1 MTTSVEPVP
10 QLAEGSANH
19 HVKAIQ
25 GVLRIKSVQ
34 FNHLNAVL
42 SHVMITKQYSVG
54 ILFQIR
60 AHQKLMTV
68 PAPPVASVL
77 MALGRGFVCSP
88 VSWKTEDALM
98 MSFASPANVI
108 QTVTFLSH
116 AHPLGVLN
124 QLILQGAAHLT
135 SDSQIVV
142 HIPPVR
148 TLATTISYFSP
159 VLKFVHQAVFVHQ
172 V

>member
-1 MTTSVEPVP
+1 
-10 QLAEGSANH
+10 
-19 HVKAIQ
+19 
-25 GVLRIKSVQ
+25 
-34 FNHLNAVL
+34 
-42 SHVMITKQYSVG
+42 
-54 ILFQIR
+54 
-60 AHQKLMTV
+60 
-68 PAPPVASVL
+68 
-77 MALGRGFVCSP
+77 
-88 VSWKTEDALM
+88 M
-98 MSFASPANVI
+98 MSFVSPANVI